1 MTADDGDTEFLGVD
15 ASDAGKEAR
24 GTDDVEG
31 GDTEDA
37 AGVVDTSFL
46 EDLRDDGDGAVDGVG
61 DDEDVG
67 LGCDTADGGGEVTD
81 DRGVGLKV
89 GKKGFV

>member
-1 MTADDGDTEFLGVD
+1 ML
-15 ASDAGKEAR
+15 
-24 GTDDVEG
+24 
-31 GDTEDA
+31 
-37 AGVVDTSFL
+37 L
-46 EDLRDDGDGAVDGVG
+46 EDLSDDGHSGVDGVG

-81 DRGVGLKV
+81 DRGIGLKV